1 MRYLPHTEADIA
13 RMLKVIG
20 VEQVADLFDV
30 IPEAL
35 RCDGCLEMP
44 PALSEPELLD
54 RLQELGARNSAPTRG
69 SGHLVF
75 IGGGIY
81 RHYIPA
87 AIDALSLRG
96 EFATAYTPYQP
107 ELSQGTLTAIFEFQT
122 MVCELYGTEFANASM
137 YDGASAVAE
146 GMLMSRRLTRRRKA
160 LVLRSVHPEYLEVC
174 RTYAAGLDE
183 LDDTVQCIDVGAD
196 GMVDLA
202 ALKAALDGDVACV
215 IAQTPNFYG
224 LVEDLGPVAA
234 ATHDAGA
241 LLVGVNNEP
250 VALGL
255 LKPPGAMG
263 ADIVAGDGTGLCSQ
277 PTLGGP
283 GVGLFGASGKKAL
296 RALPGRLVGQTTD
309 TAGRPGY
316 VLTLSTREQHIRRDK
331 ATSNICT
338 NHGLYALRFA
348 IHLSLLGPSGLAR
361 LAQLNLDK
369 ASYAREQLAA
379 LDGFEERFSGASFNE
394 FALRVPGDDAQAIV
408 DRASVRGIAPGL
420 ALGRFDESLAD
431 TLLVSVSEVHSKPDI
446 DRLVSLL
453 GELGSETRSA
463 R

>member
-1 MRYLPHTEADIA
+1 MRYLPHTKADIA

-20 VEQVADLFDV
+20 VEKVSDLFNV
-30 IPEAL
+30 IPAAL
-35 RCDGCLEMP
+35 RCNGCLELP
-44 PALSEPELLD
+44 SALSEPEILD
-54 RLQELGARNSAPTRG
+54 RLFELGAQNRAPTRG

-75 IGGGIY
+75 IGAGIY
-81 RHYIPA
+81 RHYVPA
-87 AIDALSLRG
+87 AVDALSLRG

-137 YDGASAVAE
+137 YDGASAAAE
-146 GMLMSRRLTRRRKA
+146 AMLMSRRLTRRRKA
-160 LVLRSVHPEYLEVC
+160 LVLRSVHPEYIEVC
-174 RTYAAGLDE
+174 QTYAAGLDE
-183 LDDTVQCIDVGAD
+183 QDDTVHPVAVGDD

-202 ALKAALDGDVACV
+202 ALKAALDDDVACV

-224 LVEDLGPVAA
+224 LVEDLAPIAA
-234 ATHDAGA
+234 TTHDAGA
-241 LLVGVNNEP
+241 LLVGVNTET

-255 LKPPGAMG
+255 LEPPAAMG
-263 ADIVAGDGTGLCSQ
+263 ADIVVGDGTGLCSQ

-283 GVGLFGASGKKAL
+283 GVGLFGACGKKAL
-296 RALPGRLVGQTTD
+296 RAMPGRLVGETVD

-369 ASYAREQLAA
+369 ASYAREQLVA
-379 LDGFEERFSGASFNE
+379 LDGFEERFGGPTFNE
-394 FALRVPGDDAQAIV
+394 FAIRVPGGDAQRIV
-408 DRASVRGIAPGL
+408 DLASERGVTPGVS
-420 ALGRFDESLAD
+420 LGRFDPALAD
-431 TLLVSVSEVHSKPDI
+431 TLLVAVSEVHPKQDI
-446 DRLVSLL
+446 DKLVSLL
-453 GELGSETRSA
+453 GELGNEMRSA
-463 R
+463 